1 MYQNRTTATKEMMKQ
16 TKMMEIVQV
25 VLIAMEM
32 MHYEKYYQWKKGADE
47 YLTKNGTETEI
58 PKSLTLW

>member
-1 MYQNRTTATKEMMKQ
+1 
-16 TKMMEIVQV
+16 MMEIVQV

-58 PKSLTLW
+58 PKSPTLW